1 MNVAGSE
8 KDSVNEQTNMK
19 YNIYKSFVEIKEVM
33 QLSFGCNSISG

>member
-19 YNIYKSFVEIKEVM
+19 YNIYKSSVEIKEVM
-33 QLSFGCNSISG
+33 QLSCVCISLSG

>member
-8 KDSVNEQTNMK
+8 KDSVNEETSMK